1 MMVCRGN
8 GHLEHLI
15 NHAPPL
21 TTLVQLYNPPP
32 LLDNSIKLCNNVN
45 GLKCIFIFI
54 IIIIISIIICSIK
67 DYNAGKGV
75 VAIVFSILDVLVALE
90 ST

>member
-21 TTLVQLYNPPP
+21 TTLVQLYNPP
-32 LLDNSIKLCNNVN
+32 LLSLTIVSSYVH
-45 GLKCIFIFI
+45 IFKYFI
-54 IIIIISIIICSIK
+54 
-67 DYNAGKGV
+67 Y
-75 VAIVFSILDVLVALE
+75 FHYYYYHFYYYLQYQRL
-90 ST
+90 